1 MSNLLKNKV
10 QKVEISQK
18 TSGQRLDN
26 FLRKILK
33 GVPNS
38 LIYKIIRDGQ
48 VRVNSKRVLPKY
60 RVEINDIIRIPPVNS
75 QSKIVNIAH
84 DLFIDLSRVIV
95 YENNDFIIINKPSG
109 LPVQPG
115 TKIKNDLISILKSHD
130 NYEDSY
136 LVHRLDKGTSGLMI
150 IGKSYKSASDLG
162 KLFINKMVFKSYYAL
177 LDGIM
182 SDKSIMVNSPLI
194 KSNNNTSNKVSV
206 HKKGKHSS
214 TKISLIKQFKDS
226 FLAKIDIDTGRMHQI
241 RVHSS
246 NIGHPVCGDTEYG
259 DRRVNEKFRKI
270 GLKRIFLDSCIL
282 KFNYKGEHSF
292 KKELSDDLQLV
303 VNTLKN
309 AL

>member
-1 MSNLLKNKV
+1 MSNLIKNRV
-10 QKVEISQK
+10 QKIEISQK

-33 GVPNS
+33 GVPHS

-48 VRVNSKRVLPKY
+48 VRVNSKRVQPKY

-75 QSKIVNIAH
+75 QSKSMNIAQGL
-84 DLFIDLSRVIV
+84 LFDLSKIIV
-95 YENNDFIIINKPSG
+95 YENNDFIVINKPSG

-115 TKIKNDLISILKSHD
+115 TNIKNDLISILKSHK
-130 NYEDSY
+130 NYEDSH

-150 IGKSYKSASDLG
+150 IGKNYKSASDLG
-162 KLFINKMVFKSYYAL
+162 KLFVNKKVFKSYYAL
-177 LDGIM
+177 LDGKLY
-182 SDKSIMVNSPLI
+182 DKSITINSPLM
-194 KSNNNTSNKVSV
+194 KSNNISNKVIV
-206 HKKGKHSS
+206 HTEGKISS
-214 TKISLIKQFKDS
+214 TKITQIKQFKDS

-259 DRRVNEKFRKI
+259 DRMVNEKFRKI
-270 GLKRIFLDSCIL
+270 GLKRIFLDSCLL
-282 KFNYKGEHSF
+282 KFNYKGKYSF
-292 KKELSDDLQLV
+292 EKDLPHDLQLV

-309 AL
+309 TL